1 MAVPVEVAVPAPAAA
16 VIYLARTLRLFV
28 KTPQGTAF
36 AVDADPDAPV
46 AVLQA
51 LVAAQSGVEPARQ
64 LLMLAQQV
72 LDPGRLVKDY
82 ALADHVCKYREANL
96 RAPRAAHCPLP
107 TAHRPPRAAHRPLPT
122 AHRPPPTARRPP
134 CAAYRPMLT
143 AHRPPPPPTPPLTL
157 FFAPHAPPTSLY
169 NGRGAPHRAA
179 GGGLAR
185 AQA

>member
-1 MAVPVEVAVPAPAAA
+1 MAVPVEAAVPAPAAA

-82 ALADHVCKYREANL
+82 ALADHVCKYRSA
-96 RAPRAAHCPLP
+96 
-107 TAHRPPRAAHRPLPT
+107 AHRPPPTAHCPLPT
-122 AHRPPPTARRPP
+122 AHRPPPTARRAPP
-134 CAAYRPMLT
+134 AARRPPRAAYRPPLS
-143 AHRPPPPPTPPLTL
+143 AHRPLPPPRLTF
-157 FFAPHAPPTSLY
+157 FFAPRAPPTSLY